1 MSDKVPLRITI
12 SEDFRDRLKGYAAR
26 TGSTVGDVLETLASE
41 ALRDIELQL
50 IKEQTSEPGKEKS
63 KS

>member
-41 ALRDIELQL
+41 ALRDIELQQ
-50 IKEQTSEPGKEKS
+50 IKEQTTDPGKKQPKS
-63 KS
+63 